1 MFGYYPFG
9 SPYFADAP
17 VLVVIPPPMP
27 GVLVPTLVL
36 DCRARVCVFES
47 DIGGYSLDTVT
58 ASSSVGV
65 DCRAR
70 ECVLVPDIELYT
82 LEDRLAFN
90 GTALSFIVQC
100 PQGHYCAP
108 GTFPRTFTYPPGTFV
123 LPLPPTNTGFPIVVQ
138 MAGCSSNVSIVLP
151 PTATPAQVQTAAQQV
166 INQVAAQQ
174 AQCDAIK
181 VSGPELPISITLS
194 DIPAYA
200 CQDSFV
206 ALTIAGSSS
215 PVRLPMTFIV
225 TNQPAF
231 LTATQ
236 SPSALFLN
244 GTAPTIG
251 VYTFTVTATAP
262 GTPPASGSKNYTLNI
277 IGIATASPLPDGNVG
292 TPYSQTLDGSSIPGI
307 LTWTVVAGVLP
318 DGLSLNA
325 STGEISGTPTTEE
338 SESFTIQASN
348 GTQTCDKD
356 FDLEVTATPPFDCL
370 GNPSDIQ
377 DLVWTQEA
385 IDPDGNA
392 VRMPPCGVIA
402 AAAGTGT
409 FFIENNLTTCPGNS
423 VIDLRSVIC
432 NPGAAYDM
440 TVTVPWDDAGLV
452 DGGFTHALVVSL
464 YLNGIVVASDT
475 KDLVTGPFDP
485 FVVTG
490 TLPAAAITTVD
501 VIIRMFA
508 IPTPSVTAFSLGNFT
523 MTPLTHP

>member
-17 VLVVIPPPMP
+17 VLVVIPPPTP

-151 PTATPAQVQTAAQQV
+151 PTATPAQVKTAGQQV
-166 INQVAAQQ
+166 IQQVAAQQ

-194 DIPAYA
+194 DIAAYA

-206 ALTIAGSSS
+206 ALTIAGSSN

-292 TPYSQTLDGSSIPGI
+292 TPYSQTLDGSSIPGV
-307 LTWTVVAGVLP
+307 LTWTVTVGVLP

-338 SESFTIQASN
+338 SESFTVQASN

-377 DLVWTQEA
+377 DAIWVQEVPG
-385 IDPDGNA
+385 IGFSF
-392 VRMPPCGVIA
+392 PPCGTIA
-402 AAAGTGT
+402 ATAGVGT
-409 FFIENNLTTCPGNS
+409 FSLTFNTTTCPRNS
-423 VIDLRSVIC
+423 LALVTTIC
-432 NPGAAYDM
+432 NPGAPYDI
-440 TVTVPWDDAGLV
+440 TLTFPWDVTGFV
-452 DGGFTHALVVSL
+452 NGGFPHAINLAL
-464 YLNGIVVASDT
+464 DINGVQISTGSDI
-475 KDLVTGPFDP
+475 VTGPFDP
-485 FVVTG
+485 LVLTLSLPTGAANVIHIYMDLGCVPDPQVVATN
-490 TLPAAAITTVD
+490 LA
-501 VIIRMFA
+501 
-508 IPTPSVTAFSLGNFT
+508 SFT
-523 MTPLTHP
+523 ITPLTHP